1 MAKAIPEV
9 DMMSVAKSCQ
19 VQRRAVLGFVPK
31 IGLPIVDYADVE
43 RIDTFYLEC
52 QKYRDFYR
60 DPYDKV
66 HKPDLFKNRL
76 GQCGIKLDTS
86 VDALRQPVLCVP
98 RRQPLI
104 DPINYGSDM
113 NLGVDMGQI
122 FKGKY
127 SKNTCFL
134 YKR

>member
-1 MAKAIPEV
+1 MSRGIPEV
-9 DMMSVAKSCQ
+9 DMIAVAKSCQ
-19 VQRRAVLGFVPK
+19 AQRRAVLGFVPK

-66 HKPDLFKNRL
+66 HKPNLFKNHM

-86 VDALRQPVLCVP
+86 VDELRQPT
-98 RRQPLI
+98 RWISFRQPLI
-104 DPINYGSDM
+104 DPINCESGM
-113 NLGVDMGQI
+113 NLGVDMGHI
-122 FKGKY
+122 LKGQY
-127 SKNTCFL
+127 STTTCL
-134 YKR
+134 RYKR